1 VKKSEM
7 LSKIASVIINYNE
20 AHCIINRDKAM
31 EMAETILSVQEEI
44 VAAQNKDIIKALT
57 YYADVNNYYEDPED
71 NSILSMSGLDDLSKE
86 PVTFGNEEII
96 TWVAGRR
103 ARQILKEIN
112 ETL

>member
-1 VKKSEM
+1 MKRSEM
-7 LSKIASVIINYNE
+7 LGKIASVIINYNE

-31 EMAETILSVQEEI
+31 EMAETILQIQEETATI
-44 VAAQNKDIIKALT
+44 QNKDIIKTLR

-86 PVTFGNEEII
+86 PVTFGNQELI

-103 ARQILKEIN
+103 ARQILKEMN
-112 ETL
+112 EKK